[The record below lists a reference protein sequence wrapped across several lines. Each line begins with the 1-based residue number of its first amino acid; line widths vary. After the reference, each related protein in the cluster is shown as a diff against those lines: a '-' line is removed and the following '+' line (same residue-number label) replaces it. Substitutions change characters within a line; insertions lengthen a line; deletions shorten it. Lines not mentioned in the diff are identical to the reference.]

1 MGKKFFEYSQHFGGR
16 SYKDLSPEEKKEY
29 KRISVSNF
37 NRTRRVRTQIDFN
50 KSKKEDMMILYFLD
64 NVVSNRQAFIKR
76 IIWEYM
82 IKNAPEYMDKMEQ
95 FKYDHDVDVRV
106 YDRLYEYDG
115 VQNTMLAWS
124 ELLDIPYGTLKQR
137 INRNKWSIEKAFTT
151 PIKAQASNNYTARET
166 VPKEKL
172 DEIIAK
178 IKSGEI
184 KFPIKN
190 DNKRPKQRDYSGIKF
205 ATKNKCT
212 KDITLEELNNETFKD
227 LLYKRE
233 VIK

>member
-16 SYKDLSPEEKKEY
+16 SYKDLSHEEKKEY
-29 KRISVSNF
+29 NRMTTANFDKTRVHRVATDLYSN
-37 NRTRRVRTQIDFN
+37 
-50 KSKKEDMMILYFLD
+50 KKEDMMILYFLD
-64 NVVSNRQAFIKR
+64 NVVSNKQAFIKR
-76 IIWEYM
+76 ILWEYM

-106 YDRLYEYDG
+106 HDRLYEYDG

-124 ELLDIPYGTLKQR
+124 ELLDIPYATLKQR

-151 PIKAQASNNYTARET
+151 PIKATQSNNYTARET

-172 DEIIAK
+172 DEIISK

-190 DNKRPKQRDYSGIKF
+190 DHKKPKQRDYSGIKF

>member
-1 MGKKFFEYSQHFGGR
+1 MSKKFFDYSQYFGGR
-16 SYKDLSPEEKKEY
+16 SYKDLTPEEKKKY
-29 KRISVSNF
+29 NKMSTSNF
-37 NRTRRVRTQIDFN
+37 NKTRVRRIYSDMYTY
-50 KSKKEDMMILYFLD
+50 KEEDMIIIYFLD

-76 IIWEYM
+76 VLWEY
-82 IKNAPEYMDKMEQ
+82 ILNNAPEYVDKLGE

-106 YDRLYEYDG
+106 HDRLYEYDG

-151 PIKAQASNNYTARET
+151 PIKAQASNNYTARES

>member
-29 KRISVSNF
+29 RRIANA
-37 NRTRRVRTQIDFN
+37 NYRHTRLKMVRIGLSQN
-50 KSKKEDMMILYFLD
+50 KKEDMMILYFLD
-64 NVVSNRQAFIKR
+64 NVVSNKQAFIKR